1 MINRRLL
8 FIGALIAL
16 IFGGAIFW
24 LSITSGAEPPV
35 EVLAA
40 REDIRAGTR
49 ISDIPDELFARMP
62 LTGDPLLVGSYLTE
76 PVWLQIQNAG
86 GMVVKDI
93 YQYEAV
99 PLSSLASDG
108 NPIAAEIPRLGLT
121 DPKLVVV
128 SLTQVNVPSGI
139 QVGDYVDLVVAVES
153 VQQAQSFT
161 VSEPV
166 MNTFPEEPGEE
177 VVLEGTAEAVLP
189 TPTPTPT
196 FTPTPTPTPTPAPPK
211 YPLAKVIVKRAKI
224 AAVNR
229 DANTAST
236 GDSIV
241 LGEITGVDVVIPR
254 EAQEFVL
261 MSDTAGQLGLSMLSP
276 LADEES
282 GEGPT
287 LGAHFQDLLDLFD
300 QDRKEL
306 LEETE

>member
-1 MINRRLL
+1 
-8 FIGALIAL
+8 LIAL

-24 LSITSGAEPPV
+24 LSFTTGAEPPV

-40 REDIRAGTR
+40 REDISAGTR
-49 ISDIPDELFARMP
+49 ISDIPDEFFARMP

-76 PVWLQIQNAG
+76 PVWRQIQNVG
-86 GMVVKDI
+86 GVVVKDI

-108 NPIAAEIPRLGLT
+108 NPLAVEIPKLGLT
-121 DPKLVVV
+121 DPNLVVV
-128 SLTQVNVPSGI
+128 SLTNVNVPSGI
-139 QVGDYVDLVVAVES
+139 QIGDYVDLVVAVES
-153 VQQAQSFT
+153 VQQVQSFI
-161 VSEPV
+161 VPEPAVNSFLEEPV
-166 MNTFPEEPGEE
+166 EEDE
-177 VVLEGTAEAVLP
+177 LEGTALVNLP
-189 TPTPTPT
+189 TPTPTL
-196 FTPTPTPTPTPAPPK
+196 TPTPTPTPTPAPPK
-211 YPLAKVIVKRAKI
+211 YPLAKVIVKYAKI
-224 AAVNR
+224 AAVHR
-229 DANTAST
+229 DSNVAST

-241 LGEITGVDVVIPR
+241 LGDITGVDVVIPR

-276 LADEES
+276 LAEEDT

>member
-1 MINRRLL
+1 MVNRRLL

-24 LSITSGAEPPV
+24 LSFTTGAEPPV

-40 REDIRAGTR
+40 REDISAGTR
-49 ISDIPDELFARMP
+49 ISDIPDEFFARMP

-86 GMVVKDI
+86 GVVVKDI

-108 NPIAAEIPRLGLT
+108 NPLAVEIPKLGLT
-121 DPKLVVV
+121 DPNLVVV
-128 SLTQVNVPSGI
+128 SLTNVNVPSGI
-139 QVGDYVDLVVAVES
+139 QIGDYVDLVVAVES
-153 VQQAQSFT
+153 VQQVQSFT
-161 VSEPV
+161 VTEPAVNTFLEEPV
-166 MNTFPEEPGEE
+166 EEGE
-177 VVLEGTAEAVLP
+177 LEGTDLAILP
-189 TPTPTPT
+189 TPTPTL
-196 FTPTPTPTPTPAPPK
+196 TPTPTPTPTPAPPK
-211 YPLAKVIVKRAKI
+211 YPLAKVIVKYAKI

-229 DANTAST
+229 DANVAST

-241 LGEITGVDVVIPR
+241 LGDITGVDVVIPR

-276 LADEES
+276 LAEEDT

-306 LEETE
+306 LEEAE